1 MKFIYKIIDIFLKI
15 VYQSKENQWVFR
27 LWDFSLRTRIHF
39 FYITFLCIIIELI
52 FSALEPFSFGKLS
65 KLLTKGTFD
74 FSTIQYKLLPMILII
89 LSSRISSL
97 LKDKFKNLFSLN
109 YRLNL
114 RKEYYTSVLGKDLE
128 FFDNH
133 KSSDLFYILT
143 HDIQKVEYA
152 SILGLI
158 DVFKKIIQLLI
169 SIFMLFYLS
178 MKLSIFLCIVIP
190 FVGLLESMKKNLVLG
205 EEKKYTAK
213 KKKSH
218 FIVLE
223 ALDNMRIIKS
233 FSTEDKEIKKYDK
246 KLQQMLDIEY
256 HGEMTCCLYEC
267 GTLALIGGILFFGIK
282 YGLYLVRGNS
292 LDIDTFI
299 SFFLYCKSIL
309 DSFYNIANSNR
320 NFLKAQLFA
329 EKIFFV
335 LDYEPKIKSFYPK
348 MLENVNKKEKMNL
361 NLDYGLEKKIDGK
374 ITLKNI
380 FFEYPKEEGDEI
392 VRIIKNI
399 NLEILPGMK
408 IGIVGFSGSG
418 KSTVINLI
426 ERLYDVGFYERKKSL
441 KIIQEKLG
449 KKDKDKDK
457 DKNEFDDASSNNSQD
472 DSDEEK
478 KHLKNKKEKKK
489 ENKHKNKQNEK
500 EKLIEEKI
508 KYKNTENENN
518 IIKSEDDCAVF
529 IDDINIKKYNI
540 KSLHSQIGY
549 VPQEPSLFDG
559 TIRENVIYGL
569 FDDENMIL
577 NNKDPY
583 EKELKWSL
591 HTAQADFVYD
601 ENTFPLGLNTI
612 VGSKGAKLSGGQ
624 KQRIA
629 IARALIKKPKILILD
644 EATSALDSESESKF
658 QLELDNLK
666 GKMTIIVV
674 SHRLCTIKDCDQI
687 VVINKG
693 QIVEKGNH
701 DELIA
706 IKGIYYSLME
716 KQLEKE

>member
-1 MKFIYKIIDIFLKI
+1 
-15 VYQSKENQWVFR
+15 
-27 LWDFSLRTRIHF
+27 
-39 FYITFLCIIIELI
+39 
-52 FSALEPFSFGKLS
+52 
-65 KLLTKGTFD
+65 
-74 FSTIQYKLLPMILII
+74 
-89 LSSRISSL
+89 
-97 LKDKFKNLFSLN
+97 
-109 YRLNL
+109 
-114 RKEYYTSVLGKDLE
+114 
-128 FFDNH
+128 
-133 KSSDLFYILT
+133 
-143 HDIQKVEYA
+143 
-152 SILGLI
+152 
-158 DVFKKIIQLLI
+158 
-169 SIFMLFYLS
+169 
-178 MKLSIFLCIVIP
+178 
-190 FVGLLESMKKNLVLG
+190 
-205 EEKKYTAK
+205 
-213 KKKSH
+213 
-218 FIVLE
+218 
-223 ALDNMRIIKS
+223 
-233 FSTEDKEIKKYDK
+233 
-246 KLQQMLDIEY
+246 
-256 HGEMTCCLYEC
+256 
-267 GTLALIGGILFFGIK
+267 
-282 YGLYLVRGNS
+282 
-292 LDIDTFI
+292 
-299 SFFLYCKSIL
+299 
-309 DSFYNIANSNR
+309 
-320 NFLKAQLFA
+320 
-329 EKIFFV
+329 
-335 LDYEPKIKSFYPK
+335 
-348 MLENVNKKEKMNL
+348 MNL

-478 KHLKNKKEKKK
+478 KLLKNKKEKKK

>member
-1 MKFIYKIIDIFLKI
+1 MVKNNNINY
-15 VYQSKENQWVFR
+15 
-27 LWDFSLRTRIHF
+27 
-39 FYITFLCIIIELI
+39 TF
-52 FSALEPFSFGKLS
+52 
-65 KLLTKGTFD
+65 KLLYALG
-74 FSTIQYKLLPMILII
+74 II
-89 LSSRISSL
+89 LVVAGHC
-97 LKDKFKNLFSLN
+97 NGGGFSIF
-109 YRLNL
+109 Y
-114 RKEYYTSVLGKDLE
+114 EY
-128 FFDNH
+128 FP
-133 KSSDLFYILT
+133 I
-143 HDIQKVEYA
+143 YA
-152 SILGLI
+152 FHLGLF
-158 DVFKKIIQLLI
+158 VFA
-169 SIFMLFYLS
+169 SGY
-178 MKLSIFLCIVIP
+178 
-190 FVGLLESMKKNLVLG
+190 
-205 EEKKYTAK
+205 
-213 KKKSH
+213 
-218 FIVLE
+218 
-223 ALDNMRIIKS
+223 
-233 FSTEDKEIKKYDK
+233 
-246 KLQQMLDIEY
+246 
-256 HGEMTCCLYEC
+256 
-267 GTLALIGGILFFGIK
+267 
-282 YGLYLVRGNS
+282 
-292 LDIDTFI
+292 
-299 SFFLYCKSIL
+299 
-309 DSFYNIANSNR
+309 FYN
-320 NFLKAQLFA
+320 
-329 EKIFFV
+329 
-335 LDYEPKIKSFYPK
+335 P
-348 MLENVNKKEKMNL
+348 
-361 NLDYGLEKKIDGK
+361 
-374 ITLKNI
+374 
-380 FFEYPKEEGDEI
+380 
-392 VRIIKNI
+392 
-399 NLEILPGMK
+399 
-408 IGIVGFSGSG
+408 
-418 KSTVINLI
+418 
-426 ERLYDVGFYERKKSL
+426 
-441 KIIQEKLG
+441 
-449 KKDKDKDK
+449 
-457 DKNEFDDASSNNSQD
+457 
-472 DSDEEK
+472 
-478 KHLKNKKEKKK
+478 
-489 ENKHKNKQNEK
+489 
-500 EKLIEEKI
+500 
-508 KYKNTENENN
+508 ENENN

>member
-1 MKFIYKIIDIFLKI
+1 MKCIYKLIDIFLKL
-15 VYQSKENQWVFR
+15 VYQSKENEWVFR
-27 LWDFSLRTRIHF
+27 LWDFSLSTRIHY
-39 FYITFLCIIIELI
+39 FYISLLCIFIELV

-65 KLLTKGTFD
+65 KLITKGSFD
-74 FSTIQYKLLPMILII
+74 FTTIQYKLLPMILIL
-89 LSSRISSL
+89 LSRRISSL
-97 LKDKFKNLFSLN
+97 FKDKFKNLFSLN

-178 MKLSIFLCIVIP
+178 TKLAIFLCIIIP
-190 FVGLLESMKKNLVLG
+190 FVGLLESMKKNLVLR

-246 KLQQMLDIEY
+246 KLEQMLDIEY
-256 HGEMTCCLYEC
+256 YGEMTCCLYEG

-282 YGLYLVRGNS
+282 YGLYLIKGNS

-299 SFFLYCKSIL
+299 SFFLYCKTIL

-348 MLENVNKKEKMNL
+348 MIGSTEDKNQN
-361 NLDYGLEKKIDGK
+361 YGIEKKINGK
-374 ITLKNI
+374 ISLKNI
-380 FFEYPKEEGDEI
+380 FFEYPKEKGDEI
-392 VRIIKNI
+392 VKVIKNI
-399 NLEILPGMK
+399 NLEIFPGMK

-418 KSTVINLI
+418 KSTLINLI
-426 ERLYDVGFYERKKSL
+426 ERLYDIGFYERKKNL
-441 KIIQEKLG
+441 KIIQDKIG
-449 KKDKDKDK
+449 KNNK
-457 DKNEFDDASSNNSQD
+457 DKNKNELDDASSNNSED

-478 KHLKNKKEKKK
+478 KQLKKEKKK
-489 ENKHKNKQNEK
+489 NKKNEEKFVDEKLKYKNIEKNNEK
-500 EKLIEEKI
+500 ENVNYKI
-508 KYKNTENENN
+508 KNEN
-518 IIKSEDDCAVF
+518 DCAIF
-529 IDDINIKKYNI
+529 IDDINIKNYNL

-559 TIRENVIYGL
+559 TIRENIIYGL
-569 FDDENMIL
+569 FDEGNIFEG
-577 NNKDPY
+577 NKDPY

-658 QLELDNLK
+658 QIELDNLK

-693 QIVEKGNH
+693 QIIEKGNH
-701 DELIA
+701 EELVA
-706 IKGIYYSLME
+706 IRGIYYSLME

>member
-1 MKFIYKIIDIFLKI
+1 MKFIYKIIDIFLKV
-15 VYQSKENQWVFR
+15 VYQSKENTWVFR
-27 LWDFSLRTRIHF
+27 LWDFSLRTRIHY
-39 FYITFLCIIIELI
+39 FYFTLFSIFMELI

-65 KLLTKGTFD
+65 KLITKGSFD
-74 FSTIQYKLLPMILII
+74 FKTVQFNLLPMILI
-89 LSSRISSL
+89 LLFSRIASL
-97 LKDKFKNLFSLN
+97 LKNKFKNLFSLN

-114 RKEYYTSVLGKDLE
+114 RQEYYTSLLCKDLE

-158 DVFKKIIQLLI
+158 DVFKKIIQLI
-169 SIFMLFYLS
+169 VAIIMLFYLS
-178 MKLSIFLCIVIP
+178 TKLALFLCIVIP
-190 FVGLLESMKKNLVLG
+190 FVGLLESMKKNLVLK

-233 FSTEDKEIKKYDK
+233 FSTEEKEIKKYEK
-246 KLQQMLDIEY
+246 KLEQMLDIEY
-256 HGEMTCCLYEC
+256 YGEMTCILYEG
-267 GTLALIGGILFFGIK
+267 GTLALIGGILFVGIK
-282 YGLYLVRGNS
+282 YGLYLIKGNS

-299 SFFLYCKSIL
+299 SFFLYCKTIL
-309 DSFYNIANSNR
+309 DNFYSVANSNR
-320 NFLKAQLFA
+320 DFLKAQLFA

-335 LDYEPKIKSFYPK
+335 LDYKPKIKSFFPK
-348 MLENVNKKEKMNL
+348 MIGDYTEKNEKKENI
-361 NLDYGLEKKIDGK
+361 GIEKKINGK
-374 ITLKNI
+374 ITLKNV
-380 FFEYPKEEGDEI
+380 FFEYPKEKGDEI
-392 VRIIKNI
+392 VKVIKNI
-399 NLEILPGMK
+399 SLDIYPGMK
-408 IGIVGFSGSG
+408 LGIVGFSGSG
-418 KSTVINLI
+418 KSTLINLI
-426 ERLYDVGFYERKKSL
+426 ERLYDVGFCEKKENL
-441 KIIQEKLG
+441 KIFQDKIIKNKEKE
-449 KKDKDKDK
+449 
-457 DKNEFDDASSNNSQD
+457 KNDDNESNNSEE

-478 KHLKNKKEKKK
+478 KRLKKEKIKNKKKLNAFE
-489 ENKHKNKQNEK
+489 
-500 EKLIEEKI
+500 EKLKFN
-508 KYKNTENENN
+508 KNIPKDKDDQDNCININENN
-518 IIKSEDDCAVF
+518 CAILV
-529 IDDINIKKYNI
+529 DDINIKEYNL

-559 TIRENVIYGL
+559 TIRENIIYGL
-569 FDDENMIL
+569 FEEENIL
-577 NNKDPY
+577 YNNNKDKDPY

-591 HTAQADFVYD
+591 HTAQADFVFD
-601 ENTFPLGLNTI
+601 ENAFPLGLNTL

-693 QIVEKGNH
+693 KIIEKGKH
-701 DELIA
+701 EELVA
-706 IKGIYYSLME
+706 FRGVYHNLME